1 MEVKNKKTNKK
12 FKVIILYIL
21 LVVLIFSYVLI
32 SGLNLYKV
40 FSSNDTI
47 YSNIYLGEFD
57 LSGYSFDRVNS
68 KIDFYKG
75 FILDKN
81 VKIECNGKEYN
92 YTFEELGLEVDTE
105 NIINNIKI
113 YQNDLS
119 YSKKIRAVNG
129 DLEKEVFD
137 YIFKMNDESVK
148 KFLNVLKLKTDQ
160 KMVAGYFKCYDG
172 IGYVSGVD
180 GFSLDV
186 DKSFAIIEEIV
197 KNGIVENS
205 TIKLVGEIEKA
216 DNNENY
222 KSIDPMV
229 SSFSTNFN
237 QWITAR
243 ATNLNVALN
252 YINGAIVEP
261 GEIFSYYNYAGP
273 YNKRGYVFYHEFV
286 GNGVCQIATTV
297 YNAALLGGLEIVKRY
312 PHKAKSVYVDGGL
325 DATVASYA
333 SGWHVDFQFK
343 NTYKYPIYIKAYSV
357 GGTAYVEFWSNKN
370 AKEGKTYA
378 TESVQ
383 IGHRGYNTFLNVYKD
398 GKWLEKRKIA
408 TTWYIED

>member
-68 KIDFYKG
+68 KIDFYKE

-160 KMVAGYFKCYDG
+160 KMVAGYFKC
-172 IGYVSGVD
+172 
-180 GFSLDV
+180 
-186 DKSFAIIEEIV
+186 
-197 KNGIVENS
+197 
-205 TIKLVGEIEKA
+205 
-216 DNNENY
+216 
-222 KSIDPMV
+222 
-229 SSFSTNFN
+229 
-237 QWITAR
+237 
-243 ATNLNVALN
+243 
-252 YINGAIVEP
+252 
-261 GEIFSYYNYAGP
+261 
-273 YNKRGYVFYHEFV
+273 
-286 GNGVCQIATTV
+286 
-297 YNAALLGGLEIVKRY
+297 
-312 PHKAKSVYVDGGL
+312 
-325 DATVASYA
+325 
-333 SGWHVDFQFK
+333 
-343 NTYKYPIYIKAYSV
+343 
-357 GGTAYVEFWSNKN
+357 
-370 AKEGKTYA
+370 
-378 TESVQ
+378 
-383 IGHRGYNTFLNVYKD
+383 
-398 GKWLEKRKIA
+398 
-408 TTWYIED
+408 